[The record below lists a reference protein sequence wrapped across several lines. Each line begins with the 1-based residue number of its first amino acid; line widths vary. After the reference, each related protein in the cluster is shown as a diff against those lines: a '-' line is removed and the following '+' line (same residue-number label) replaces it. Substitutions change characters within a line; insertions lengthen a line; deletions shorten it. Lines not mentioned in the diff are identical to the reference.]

1 MTTPPAA
8 HGLSWIRIFGF
19 ASFQGF
25 VYSLFYMGV
34 NHEIALGAF
43 HLERAELF
51 AILICMLT
59 VLAALRAFPR
69 FAGTLTA
76 APRITAAVCAL
87 LMAASSYTTSIAT
100 AASPLVLFAAS
111 ACVGVPSAVLLLS
124 WAEQLGASS
133 PRVAACEVF
142 AAMGFAGA
150 FCFGLMYLPSQA
162 FTLVPKALPLVSAA
176 CLFALMHNASGEKA
190 RTSSHSAE
198 SGGFSAHSR
207 RTASAVAP
215 RETASAP
222 TAPAPS
228 AQQASDLGVHAPGPL
243 TLRMYAGI
251 AVFGLAAGFVETA
264 SSDPGL
270 MTTPT
275 FSGAL
280 IVLALFCIAVLQSIM
295 PRNPDEREAFAGTY
309 RIALLVILAGFLF
322 SPVLSGSS
330 IPGEAIILG
339 GYLGLMAAFLA
350 LLLAMAHI
358 AHAPA
363 AAIVAQGFFAAYA
376 GEAAGVVVANGFDN
390 VAAFDNATPVL
401 LAFAGL
407 AALVAYLFLFT
418 SRDFGALAAAVD
430 EPDYTQAA
438 RERIAQTC
446 NLSQRETEV
455 LDLALRGRT
464 NERIAQELFVA
475 KSTADT
481 HLRRIYAK
489 CGVHTRQE
497 LIDLAERTM
506 KDLMRP

>member
-1 MTTPPAA
+1 MTTPPAPS
-8 HGLSWIRIFGF
+8 GLSWIRIFGF

-25 VYSLFYMGV
+25 IYSLFYMGV
-34 NHEIALGAF
+34 NHEVALGAF

-51 AILICMLT
+51 AVLICMLGM
-59 VLAALRAFPR
+59 LAALRAFPR
-69 FAGTLTA
+69 FSGALAA
-76 APRITAAVCAL
+76 APKTAIAACAL
-87 LMAASSYTTSIAT
+87 LMAASSYAADTEL
-100 AASPLVLFAAS
+100 AASPVFLFAAS
-111 ACVGVPSAVLLLS
+111 ACVGAPSAVLLLS

-142 AAMGFAGA
+142 AATGFAGA
-150 FCFGLMYLPSQA
+150 FCFALMYLPAWA

-176 CLFALMHNASGEKA
+176 CLYASMCTASGEGA
-190 RTSSHSAE
+190 QTELSAN
-198 SGGFSAHSR
+198 A
-207 RTASAVAP
+207 AKP
-215 RETASAP
+215 L
-222 TAPAPS
+222 APS
-228 AQQASDLGVHAPGPL
+228 AQPLAGLSNAHAPNSL

-270 MTTPT
+270 LTTPT

-322 SPVLSGSS
+322 SPVLSGSAIS
-330 IPGEAIILG
+330 GEAIILG

-350 LLLAMAHI
+350 LLLAMAYL

-363 AAIVAQGFFAAYA
+363 AAIVAQGFFAAYT
-376 GEAAGVVVANGFDN
+376 GEAAGVVVANAFDN
-390 VAAFDNATPVL
+390 IAVFDNATPVL

-430 EPDYTQAA
+430 EPDYTQTA
-438 RERIAQTC
+438 REHIARTC

-506 KDLMRP
+506 KDLMHP